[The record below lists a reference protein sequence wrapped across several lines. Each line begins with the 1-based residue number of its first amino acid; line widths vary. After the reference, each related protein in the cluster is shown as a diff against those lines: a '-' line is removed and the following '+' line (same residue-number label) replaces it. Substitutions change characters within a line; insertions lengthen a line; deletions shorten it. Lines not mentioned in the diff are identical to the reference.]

1 MSYAPRPVSILKS
14 EITFWAIRKRE
25 TSSIVCMACSSLPCR
40 FTSARE
46 RAVSPWRSVPPA
58 AGIVPLS
65 WFKSYSRDLA
75 VAICAFTSSTAISIS
90 ESMSRIVKKIEI
102 RNKLGL
108 HARAAALLVQ
118 TVNKFS
124 AQVTFPKD
132 GQTTG
137 GRSIMGVL
145 TLAATQG
152 SKIQVEANGDDA
164 ERTVKAIERLIENR
178 FNENE

>member
-1 MSYAPRPVSILKS
+1 MSNTGIS
-14 EITFWAIRKRE
+14 
-25 TSSIVCMACSSLPCR
+25 TSDEVN
-40 FTSARE
+40 
-46 RAVSPWRSVPPA
+46 
-58 AGIVPLS
+58 
-65 WFKSYSRDLA
+65 K
-75 VAICAFTSSTAISIS
+75 
-90 ESMSRIVKKIEI
+90 IVKKLEI
-102 RNKLGL
+102 KNKLGL

-124 AQVTFPKD
+124 AQVSFTKD
-132 GQTTG
+132 GETAD

-164 ERTVKAIERLIENR
+164 ERVVRAIEKLVDNK